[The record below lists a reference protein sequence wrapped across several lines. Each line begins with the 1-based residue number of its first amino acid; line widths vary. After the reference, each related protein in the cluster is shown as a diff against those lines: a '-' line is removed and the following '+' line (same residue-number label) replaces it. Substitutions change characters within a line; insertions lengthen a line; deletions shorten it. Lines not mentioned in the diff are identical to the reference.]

1 MPKTA
6 RTAHTDWIRSE
17 LDHLRSRALFR
28 EIPCVD
34 RGADLRLQVNG
45 TPLLNLAS
53 NNYLGLAGNIAMIQ
67 AAKHALDEYGTS
79 SSASRLVTGNSAPYD
94 ILDQKIAEFK
104 STESALALGSGFT
117 ANLAIFAALCD
128 RRTVVF
134 SDRLNHA
141 SIIDGI
147 QLSGAKHVRY
157 RHNDMDH
164 LRSCL
169 KKHHDAP
176 RKILATDTVFSMDG
190 DVAELA
196 RIAALCKEFG
206 VFSVVDEAHA
216 TGVFGTDNST
226 GQGMTSE
233 LGLMNEIDLH
243 MGTFSKGL
251 GSYGAYVAGKKDT
264 IDLIRNK
271 GRSFIYSTALP
282 PAVVAANLAAL
293 ELAKDPA
300 LAARLRAY
308 SDEMRT
314 FLNDLGFDIMGSTT
328 QIIPVLIGDNDD
340 ALRAKEFLM
349 KLGVYV
355 AAIRPPTVPDGTARL
370 RISMRADLT
379 PEDIALI
386 KTGFTEL
393 AGEILS

>member
-1 MPKTA
+1 MSKTA
-6 RTAHTDWIRSE
+6 NSTYTDWIRSE
-17 LDHLRSRALFR
+17 LDQLQARDQFR

-34 RGADLRLQVNG
+34 RGADLRLLVNG

-53 NNYLGLAGNIAMIQ
+53 NNYLGLAGDPTMVQ
-67 AAKHALDEYGTS
+67 AAKNALDEYGTS
-79 SSASRLVTGNSAPYD
+79 SGASRLVTGNYAPYD

-104 STESALALGSGFT
+104 STESALTLGSGFT

-128 RRTVVF
+128 RHTVVF

-164 LRSCL
+164 LRTCL
-169 KKHHDAP
+169 EKHQGAP

-216 TGVFGTDNST
+216 TGVFGADDT

-233 LGLMNEIDLH
+233 LGLMDEIDLH

-251 GSYGAYVAGKKDT
+251 GSYGAYVAGKQDT

-293 ELAKDPA
+293 ELMKDPEPS
-300 LAARLRAY
+300 ARLRTLSA
-308 SDEMRT
+308 EIRA
-314 FLNDLGFDIMGSTT
+314 FLETLGFDLMGSTT
-328 QIIPVLIGDNDD
+328 QIIPVLIGDNAD
-340 ALRAKEFLM
+340 AVRAKEFLM
-349 KLGVYV
+349 ERGLYV
-355 AAIRPPTVPDGTARL
+355 AAIRPPTVPEGTARL
-370 RISMRADLT
+370 RLSMRADLAN
-379 PEDIALI
+379 EDIELI
-386 KTGFTEL
+386 KASFTEL
-393 AGEILS
+393 AKDILK